1 MKKQMMTLFIVFS
14 FLFFFKMDA
23 SANELV
29 NIVSGLDKSYE
40 VTFDT
45 YRVISGQAKKDT
57 QVAIKHYTYD
67 NVGNLILNK
76 VSIKNVGVSEM
87 FAEILNLE
95 IGTNTIKITATLNE
109 NIQNIEYTL
118 NKKDEKIKAKLS
130 EIGNIFNLS
139 IK

>member
-1 MKKQMMTLFIVFS
+1 MKKHLITFFMVFS
-14 FLFFFKMDA
+14 FLFFFNMDA
-23 SANELV
+23 NASELV

-45 YRVISGQAKKDT
+45 YRVISGQAERNT
-57 QVAIKHYTYD
+57 QVAIKHYVYD
-67 NVGNLILNK
+67 VTGKLVLNK

-87 FAEILNLE
+87 FAEILKLE
-95 IGTNTIKITATLNE
+95 VGKNTIKISATLEE

-118 NKKDEKIKAKLS
+118 NKKDEKIKEKLG

-139 IK
+139 IN